1 MIVLGANAMLLQVSS
16 LRKFMAVFSGNELDL
31 GIMISFWLLA
41 VVPRNAWKEKDAQLF
56 IFSADIIK
64 ET

>member
-31 GIMISFWLLA
+31 GITPSFRLLA
-41 VVPRNAWKEKDAQLF
+41 VVPGNAWKEKDAQLF

>member
-16 LRKFMAVFSGNELDL
+16 LRKFMAVFSGNERDL

-41 VVPRNAWKEKDAQLF
+41 VVPGNAWKEKDAQHF
-56 IFSADIIK
+56 IFSTDIIK